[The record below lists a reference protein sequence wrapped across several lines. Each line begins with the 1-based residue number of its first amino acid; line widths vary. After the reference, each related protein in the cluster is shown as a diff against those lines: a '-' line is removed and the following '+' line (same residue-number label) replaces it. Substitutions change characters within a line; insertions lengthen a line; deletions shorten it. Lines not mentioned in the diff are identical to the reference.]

1 MPPPGS
7 AKPEVKLSAEA
18 QAEAKGPTMTPDDAA
33 KLGLS
38 RHRWVDAMM
47 EKFFG
52 KRPEKGEGQ
61 KEWDRLGLLEKYE
74 TQKVIVRVIL
84 GKMYKSVFRSFEERL
99 QAEESVREKTRDEL
113 DQFRVATEKF
123 FESTGRHF
131 RAYSGNPEVAEE
143 ADTILMRNFIMEL
156 GRIENPEEFV
166 DIVLS
171 LNGLDTEEALRVE
184 NAEGVMFI
192 PPEDRNFIAMLDELY
207 RTPNG
212 EMLGISQVAAEDPE
226 QARKL
231 VLHYA
236 ALRHLAGRMYTGKIS
251 DRRRAIEAS
260 LLGGIVSK
268 MNTDQRREFFAQFF
282 KSGQQGVEEAE
293 KVTLDLIR
301 TGNLTWL
308 DFQNIIRLAKDR
320 AETPQEKEAEVEAD
334 YKRTFGQLDTPGMEQ
349 KAEAAAREFK
359 EAQKTLET
367 NVRYVK
373 QRFHGN
379 FAMQMLTAKN
389 IFLGVGGVLLGAS
402 WALVNGMVE
411 VSSGVEEGKGFAG
424 KIKGAL
430 KGLLR
435 VNHYAAAGFVMSGFG
450 MGVLSKG
457 AVREKILYSKTKEE
471 KAVARK
477 RAIEKNLKAEVFGQ
491 HPGLMDYLLG
501 KRELRDRYE
510 PLMDHARINQAEGR
524 GYTLRIDSDAD
535 MIVTDLDLEALGFSV
550 PLDKGEKE
558 KVKQE
563 ARRLIRD
570 TFLEV
575 HLGLGISSAQEL
587 DNFFKTAKFYG

>member
-1 MPPPGS
+1 
-7 AKPEVKLSAEA
+7 
-18 QAEAKGPTMTPDDAA
+18 MTPDDAA

-61 KEWDRLGLLEKYE
+61 KEWDRLSLLEKYE
-74 TQKVIVRVIL
+74 TQKGIVRVIL
-84 GKMYKSVFRSFEERL
+84 GKMYESVFRSFEQRL
-99 QAEESVREKTRDEL
+99 KAEESVREKTRDEL
-113 DQFRVATEKF
+113 DQFRAATERF

-143 ADTILMRNFIMEL
+143 ADTILMRNFILEL
-156 GRIENPEEFV
+156 GRIENPEEFL

-184 NAEGVMFI
+184 TAEGVMFI
-192 PPEDRNFIAMLDELY
+192 PPEDRNFIAMLDELH

-212 EMLGISQVAAEDPE
+212 EMLGMSQAASEDPA

-236 ALRHLAGRMYTGKIS
+236 ALRHLAGRFYTGKIS
-251 DRRRAIEAS
+251 DRRRAIESS

-268 MNTDQRREFFAQFF
+268 MNTDQRRGFFAQFF

-301 TGNLTWL
+301 TGNFTWL
-308 DFQNIIRLAKDR
+308 DFQNTIRLAKDR
-320 AETPQEKEAEVEAD
+320 AETPQAREAEVETD

-349 KAEAAAREFK
+349 KAKAAEIEFQQ
-359 EAQKTLET
+359 AQKILEA
-367 NVRYVK
+367 NVRYVQ

-411 VSSGVEEGKGFAG
+411 VSTGVEEGKGFAG
-424 KIKGAL
+424 KVKGAL

-435 VNHYAAAGFVMSGFG
+435 TAVNPYALGGLAMTGLG
-450 MGVLSKG
+450 MDVLSKG
-457 AVREKILYSKTKEE
+457 AARVKILYSKTKAEE
-471 KAVARK
+471 KVARK
-477 RAIEKNLKAEVFGQ
+477 RAIEKKLKAEVFGQ
-491 HPGLMDYLLG
+491 HPGLISYLNG
-501 KRELRDRYE
+501 TEKSGERFE
-510 PLMDHARINQAEGR
+510 PLMNHARVNQAEGR

-535 MIVTDLDLEALGFSV
+535 MMVTDFDLETLGFSI
-550 PLDKGEKE
+550 PLDEGEKA